1 MAFITAELRLDEI
14 ENWFKIGQEAGL
26 KHESDK
32 PVASSSLGGHIFDP
46 NTGGIYKRDS
56 QQELDSR
63 LPKYLRSG
71 HAFQRQQYID
81 DYVLKENKELLSQTC
96 ASLETITNE
105 FDALEVDSTIMG
117 GSVAP
122 PEDLIPEGATNVYR
136 NYKLQHKYIDLPVL
150 SVRDKIVSTIEAH
163 QVTVIQG
170 PTGSGK
176 TTQVPQF
183 IFDHYAS
190 ESKYCNIV
198 VTQPRKIA
206 AVSIAQRVCDER
218 GWSPGS
224 LCGYQIALDRKCSE
238 DTRILYCTTGIL
250 KEKLINKK
258 NMHEFTH
265 VILDEVHERDIE
277 SDFTLLIVKKLLRT
291 NSSHVKVILMSATI
305 DTDIFSRYFASPVLG
320 RLENAPV
327 VTIGHSC
334 HKVSEFFADEIS
346 ERLGELPP
354 IEDDK
359 PCIHP
364 AMFDMA
370 VELIKTFDIMEE
382 KEQGKDLGTG
392 FASVR
397 GTVLMFLP
405 GFYEITK
412 MLDKLRPLEECHF
425 FRTIPLHSSIT
436 LDEQNKAFMKPARG
450 YRKVIVS
457 TNIAESSITVPDI
470 KYVIDF
476 CLTKSLCCDP
486 ETNYPQLQMEWA
498 SKANAKQ
505 RKGRAG
511 RVSNGR
517 IYYMVPKWFFERV
530 LPDYGTPE
538 MQRSPLESL
547 ILKSK
552 IFNMGEPKA
561 LLALALSPPNL
572 DDIERTILS
581 LKEVGALS
589 STVGENSNP
598 HDGDMTFIGRVL
610 AELPVDIRIG
620 KLLVLGHVF
629 GVLEECLIIGAA
641 MSVKSIFANPI
652 QSRLEA
658 YKTKVSWSDNSHSD
672 CIAMLNAYKVWEN
685 RVKMKEFQRS
695 GATEKQWA
703 AKNFLQTQSLKEVH
717 KLIEELESRL
727 LKFNIV
733 RPRQPPSFKKP
744 HTSAVE
750 RLILKLVLCGAF
762 YPNFALKE
770 ETNEQEAVKMLSN
783 NDPSR
788 TVMVKGLPLN
798 QGILYQNQI
807 RDIFSSCQ
815 KEPAPVISCEQTRAF
830 IEFPWK
836 TGVVSEGRIHPGVY
850 AAIKIRYLSIG
861 IRMTLSLYDKEET
874 SVRMKE
880 LQTVTSCQRSSD
892 DLRTNRFCAM
902 TFSGLRNDK
911 PYRERIPLHLIRPE
925 TLSILCLE
933 LIVVQECGH
942 FWAHCDDGK
951 TGQLLAEVQMA
962 LNGSRTALKPLTEHV
977 RPAML
982 VAAPYQD
989 GSELYYRARVEEI
1002 KTEKIVVAGGI
1013 RKAVLIAV
1021 VFYVDY
1027 GNTEGVDISLLRALP
1042 ESCLGQPFLAIE
1054 FYLRGIR
1061 PSSVRCADGVWSQ
1074 QANSLFKIWTL
1085 NKILYAQIYSVV
1097 NNTVRVDLVA
1107 KNPNGIE
1114 ICYND
1119 ELIQQEFA
1127 VPAEESFLSQQNH
1140 EWREN
1145 CKSGAKGSSN
1155 RPDSWVQVSLTANPD
1170 KPRQGNLRGK
1180 RVHLTGPYNPLEMS
1194 FCSMTYSGRQLVV
1207 KVDPESVNSVAID
1220 DDPQNKSSRLMV
1232 ASFIGLNPTGN
1243 TMIARETTIL
1253 PQIPGLPALVTLV
1266 FAPYVEFRTNPKG
1279 DEYIG
1284 ALCGLGYDED
1294 SLPILPDHD
1303 VAIIFE
1309 TVFENED
1316 IAMINEVR
1324 MAINIALGTEDSIAG
1339 WGEDFIMRIQ
1349 EKAREKLLALLKK
1362 KRSPVQHQSCA
1373 KPYSWNQ
1380 IDPQLILCQEP
1391 TYAEADTTP
1400 LFRLHSA
1407 IALGSERDVSLGQK
1421 ASRRDYYTNHV
1432 KELQRIATSGQRQAV
1447 FCELC
1452 KIKLPTSHILAIHLL
1467 TEKHLRNVNLVQEG
1481 KFK

>member
-1 MAFITAELRLDEI
+1 MSFITAELKLDEI

-26 KHESDK
+26 KHESIK
-32 PVASSSLGGHIFDP
+32 PVASYSLGGHMFDP
-46 NTGGIYKRDS
+46 NTGGIYKRDE
-56 QQELDSR
+56 QEELESR

-71 HAFQRQQYID
+71 HTLKRQQYVD
-81 DYVLKENKELLSQTC
+81 DYVQKEQAELLSQTS
-96 ASLETITNE
+96 APLESMVNE
-105 FDALEVDSTIMG
+105 LEALEIDSTIIG
-117 GSVAP
+117 GSVAT

-136 NYKLQHKYIDLPVL
+136 NYKLKHKYLELPVL
-150 SVRDKIVSTIEAH
+150 SVRDKMINTIEAN
-163 QVTVIQG
+163 QVTIIQG

-206 AVSIAQRVCDER
+206 AISIAQRVCNER

-277 SDFTLLIVKKLLRT
+277 SDFALLIVKKLLRT
-291 NSSHVKVILMSATI
+291 NSSHVKVILMSATF
-305 DTDIFSRYFASPVLG
+305 DTGIFARYFAFPVQD
-320 RLENAPV
+320 RLEGAPV

-354 IEDDK
+354 FEEDK

-370 VELIKTFDIMEE
+370 IELIKTFDVMEE
-382 KEQGKDLGTG
+382 KEQGKDAGTG

-405 GFYEITK
+405 GYYEITK
-412 MLDKLRPLEECHF
+412 MLDKLRHLEELLF
-425 FRTIPLHSSIT
+425 FRPIPLHSSIT

-450 YRKVIVS
+450 YRKIIVS

-552 IFNMGEPKA
+552 LFNMGEPKA

-572 DDIERTILS
+572 ADIERTILS

-589 STVGENSNP
+589 SAVGEDSNP
-598 HDGDMTFIGRVL
+598 HDGDLTFIGRVL

-641 MSVKSIFANPI
+641 MSVKSIFASPI

-658 YKTKVSWSDNSHSD
+658 YKTKLSWSDNSHSD

-685 RVKMKEFQRS
+685 RVKLKEFQRS

-717 KLIEELESRL
+717 KLIEELEARL

-733 RPRQPPSFKKP
+733 RPKHPPGFKKP

-762 YPNFALKE
+762 YPNFAVKE
-770 ETNEQEAVKMLSN
+770 ETNEKEAVKMLSN
-783 NDPSR
+783 NDPSK
-788 TVMVKGLPLN
+788 TVMIKGLPLN

-807 RDIFSSCQ
+807 RDLFSCCQ

-836 TGVVSEGRIHPGVY
+836 TGAVSEGRIHPGVY
-850 AAIKIRYLSIG
+850 AAIKIRQIG
-861 IRMTLSLYDKEET
+861 IRMTLNLYDKEET
-874 SVRMKE
+874 NTQMKE
-880 LQTVTSCQRSSD
+880 LQKVTSSLRSCH
-892 DLRTNRFCAM
+892 LRTNR
-902 TFSGLRNDK
+902 LRSNPGDCDIQQ
-911 PYRERIPLHLIRPE
+911 RGNNVIIDSEIS
-925 TLSILCLE
+925 TLLLYVTE
-933 LIVVQECGH
+933 VQECGH

-951 TGQLLAEVQMA
+951 TGQLLTDIQMA
-962 LNGSRTALKPLTEHV
+962 LNGPRIVLKNLEEHV
-977 RPAML
+977 QPGML

-989 GSELYYRARVEEI
+989 GTELYYRARVEEI
-1002 KTEKIVVAGGI
+1002 KTDKILVAGGI
-1013 RKAVLIAV
+1013 RKAVLTAV
-1021 VFYVDY
+1021 IFYVDY
-1027 GNTEGVDISLLRALP
+1027 GNREVIDISLLKALP
-1042 ESCLGQPFLAIE
+1042 ESCLRQTFLAVE

-1085 NKILYAQIYSVV
+1085 NKTLYAQIYSVV

-1107 KNPNGIE
+1107 KNPNGQE

-1145 CKSGAKGSSN
+1145 FKSEAKASS
-1155 RPDSWVQVSLTANPD
+1155 RPDSWLQVRLTPHHD

-1180 RVHLTGPYNPLEMS
+1180 RVTLTGPYNPLEMS
-1194 FCSMTYSGRQLVV
+1194 FCSMTYSGRQLVA

-1220 DDPQNKSSRLMV
+1220 DDPQNKFTRLMV
-1232 ASFIGLNPTGN
+1232 SAFIGLNPTGN

-1266 FAPYVEFRTNPKG
+1266 FAPYVEFRTDPKG
-1279 DEYIG
+1279 ERYIG
-1284 ALCGLGYDED
+1284 ALCGLGYDEN

-1303 VAIIFE
+1303 IALIFE
-1309 TVFENED
+1309 TVFDNED
-1316 IAMINEVR
+1316 IAMINEIR

-1339 WGEDFIMRIQ
+1339 CGWGEDFITRIQ

-1362 KRSPVQHQSCA
+1362 KRNPVEAQSCF
-1373 KPYSWNQ
+1373 KPYRWNQ

-1391 TYAEADTTP
+1391 TDTEEGATY

-1407 IALGSERDVSLGQK
+1407 IALSSQGNARPGQEPSK
-1421 ASRRDYYTNHV
+1421 KDYYMNHL
-1432 KELQRIATSGQRQAV
+1432 KELQRISNSCQRQPV
-1447 FCELC
+1447 VCELC
-1452 KIKLPTSHILAIHLL
+1452 QVKLPTSHLLAIHLI
-1467 TEKHLRNVNLVQEG
+1467 TEKHLKNVNLAQEG
-1481 KFK
+1481 KLK